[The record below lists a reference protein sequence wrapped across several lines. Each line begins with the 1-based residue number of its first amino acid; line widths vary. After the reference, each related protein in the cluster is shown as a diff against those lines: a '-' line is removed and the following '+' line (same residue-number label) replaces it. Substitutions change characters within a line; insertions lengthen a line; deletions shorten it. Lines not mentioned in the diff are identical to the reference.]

1 MVRGM
6 VEGLATRLAKSG
18 GAPMWPAYDAAS
30 DQYMQLLDSPP
41 VANAHLSQAQ
51 CDFWDSFTPPAA
63 M

>member
-1 MVRGM
+1 
-6 VEGLATRLAKSG
+6 
-18 GAPMWPAYDAAS
+18 MWPAYETAS